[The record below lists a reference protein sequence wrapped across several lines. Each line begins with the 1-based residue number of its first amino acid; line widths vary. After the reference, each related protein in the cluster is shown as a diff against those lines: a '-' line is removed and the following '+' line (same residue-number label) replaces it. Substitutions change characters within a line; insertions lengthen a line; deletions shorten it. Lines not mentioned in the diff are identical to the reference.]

1 MGFSVMC
8 GISALEFFSI
18 FIIRFFAKREEIRDR
33 AEEGSQVSETQP
45 GANFKP
51 GEV

>member
-18 FIIRFFAKREEIRDR
+18 FIIRFFGKGEEMRDG
-33 AEEGSQVSETQP
+33 AEEGS
-45 GANFKP
+45 
-51 GEV
+51 

>member
-1 MGFSVMC
+1 MC

-18 FIIRFFAKREEIRDR
+18 FIIRFFAKRQEMRDR
-33 AEEGSQVSETQP
+33 AEKGSQVSDTQP